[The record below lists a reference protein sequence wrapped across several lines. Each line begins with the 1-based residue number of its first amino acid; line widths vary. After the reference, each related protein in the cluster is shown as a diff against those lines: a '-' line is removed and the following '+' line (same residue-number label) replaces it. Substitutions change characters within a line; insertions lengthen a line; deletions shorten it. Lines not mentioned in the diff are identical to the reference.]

1 MVQECDRK
9 SAGVEQILKSAN
21 ASLIEILQWRAAH
34 QPHRLAYRFLP
45 DELDDITAN
54 PRHEWSYA
62 ELALRVDAIA
72 VQLAEFANQPVML
85 ALPAGLD
92 FVAAFL
98 GCLQAGAISV
108 PVPLPGR
115 HQGLARWLH
124 MVVDAQPQ
132 AILTPVDQ
140 LTKVQ
145 RQLASVAQK
154 IAHPIACMAPR
165 MTLASAKVA
174 VGQPEYCIPK
184 LVNDA
189 LLPERGSAIALLQ
202 YTSGSTSQPRGVMVS
217 HSNLMHNLGLIHSR
231 FGHSAA
237 SHGVIWLPP
246 HHDMGLIGGILQPL
260 YSGFPVTLMSP
271 LSFLRQPIRWL
282 QAITTF
288 GGTTSGGPNFA
299 YERCLQKITP
309 EQRQGLNLRHW
320 ELAFTGAEP
329 IRAATLS
336 QFAETFATCGF
347 RATAF
352 YPCYGLAEATL
363 FASGGAKTTPP
374 RIDAVDRLA
383 IAQGQLI
390 ESLADTALPLVSCG
404 SGAADQTI
412 AIVDPHTHQ
421 PCDEGQIGEIW
432 LRGPSVAQGYW
443 QQPEATQDT
452 FAAELANGTGPF
464 LRTGDLGCL
473 RQGELFVTGRLKDL
487 IIIRGQNHYPQDIEQ
502 TVGQSHPALQA
513 QSGAAFGIEMEGEE
527 QLIVVQEVQRTTL
540 RTLNADA
547 VINAIRAAV
556 SHQHGL
562 QISAAMLLKPGSLPI
577 TTSGKV
583 QRQACKEAWQNQ
595 RFDAVAEWWLGQPDQ
610 SPSTTLGQA
619 SAMSN
624 HGSSEC
630 TNPGDPV
637 RTEALIH
644 WLRQYANESLNSRL
658 MDERRCLSPGVVLDF
673 GNQGLLGMQV
683 PTEYAGLGLGHQD
696 MLRVLEQLGAID
708 PTLALF
714 VGLNNVLGIRPI
726 LQAAHP
732 DLQADWLPRLATGR
746 ELAAFALTES
756 GAGSNP
762 NAIQSQVSIATDGG
776 WRLHGEK
783 IWSGSAA
790 WAGILNVFVQHPAAS
805 GISGFAITK
814 GTPGLRQGPEALTMG
829 MRGMV
834 QNTVYLEGVPV
845 VAAQLLGQPG
855 QGMAVA
861 QDAMMYGR
869 LAIAAACVGGMKRC
883 AQLMLRYSSRRQI
896 STGRLLENPAL
907 LTGLGGLTAQIGAL
921 SALVGWIA
929 TRLDQGSAVIPEAF
943 TACKILAPEF
953 YWQAADDLVQC
964 LGGRGYIEPNL
975 APQILRDARVLRI
988 FEGPTETLTMHL
1000 GAQVLN
1006 AGAGLK
1012 VFLSEDLGAPDLADR
1027 LFTTAEDILA
1037 RYQHRHTE
1045 AVTARRWAYLAV
1057 GKLAAIALL
1066 LAIQQVE
1073 RTACPRAVEWTR
1085 LSFEQLLAQ
1094 ALTSSPQEIVAAGAP
1109 ETAEWI
1115 ARYAETIGDLEQT
1128 QIGEQHS
1135 LDPWL
1140 QKAGVSSFS
1149 ASPESSQPERN
1160 PSSPPA
1166 DSRKNKAPRGPVE
1179 ASVAWPE
1186 PALQGPAEQS
1196 IAWSK
1201 PASSASAKALA
1212 PWLGRWLADRLKLS
1226 PAEIDPDK
1234 AFADYGVDSVMA
1246 VELAQDLEELLA
1258 LKQPLDATVAWNFPT
1273 ISALVTHLAPHA
1285 SSPNSLGWGETDGPS
1300 TDRTSWGAADLQP
1313 HRRPDAPFPNPD
1325 LDDLSEGEMADLLA
1339 AELAILKGGAS

>member
-1 MVQECDRK
+1 MVQECDRE
-9 SAGVEQILKSAN
+9 SAGIEPRQKFAHT
-21 ASLIEILQWRAAH
+21 SLSEILQWRAAH
-34 QPHRLAYRFLP
+34 QPHELAYRFLP
-45 DELDDITAN
+45 DEWEAIAVSQG
-54 PRHEWSYA
+54 HQWSYA
-62 ELALRVDAIA
+62 ELALRVNAIA
-72 VQLAEFANQPVML
+72 AQLAAFAHQPVML

-98 GCLQAGAISV
+98 GCLQAGAIAV
-108 PVPLPGR
+108 PVPPPGR
-115 HQGLARWLH
+115 HQGLARWQHL
-124 MVVDAQPQ
+124 VANAQPPV
-132 AILTPVDQ
+132 ILTPSEQLPQVRSLVQAMATQLPHAVVCLAPQYAPEENDQ
-140 LTKVQ
+140 AEAVP
-145 RQLASVAQK
+145 R
-154 IAHPIACMAPR
+154 IAC
-165 MTLASAKVA
+165 
-174 VGQPEYCIPK
+174 
-184 LVNDA
+184 DD
-189 LLPERGSAIALLQ
+189 IALLQ
-202 YTSGSTSQPRGVMVS
+202 YTSGSTRQPRGVMVS
-217 HSNLMHNLGLIHSR
+217 HGNLMHNLGLIHDR

-271 LSFLRQPIRWL
+271 LAFLRQPSRWL
-282 QAITTF
+282 QAITKF

-299 YERCLQKITP
+299 YKRCLQKITP
-309 EQRQGLNLRHW
+309 EQRQGLDLSRW

-336 QFAETFATCGF
+336 QFVETFAPYGF
-347 RATAF
+347 RSTAF

-363 FASGGAKTTPP
+363 FVSGGAKATSP
-374 RIDAVDRLA
+374 RIASVDRTA
-383 IAQGQLI
+383 IAQGRLV
-390 ESLADTALPLVSCG
+390 ESRAATALPLVSCG

-412 AIVDPHTHQ
+412 AIVDPHTRQ
-421 PCDEGQIGEIW
+421 PCDDGQIGEIW

-443 QQPEATQDT
+443 RQPEVTQAT
-452 FAAELANGTGPF
+452 FVAEFANGTGPF

-473 RQGELFVTGRLKDL
+473 RQGELYVTGRLKDL

-502 TVGQSHPALQA
+502 TVGQSHPAIQA
-513 QSGAAFGIEMEGEE
+513 QGGAAFSLEMAGEE
-527 QLIVVQEVQRTTL
+527 RLIVVQEVQRTAL
-540 RTLNADA
+540 RTLDADA
-547 VINAIRAAV
+547 VIDAIRAAV

-562 QISAAMLLKPGSLPI
+562 QVSAAVLLKPGRLPI

-583 QRQACKEAWQNQ
+583 QRQACKAAFQNQ
-595 RFDAVAEWWLGQPDQ
+595 AFDAVAEWWLEPADQP
-610 SPSTTLGQA
+610 SSTAILAA
-619 SAMSN
+619 SAVSD
-624 HGSSEC
+624 HDSAAD
-630 TNPGDPV
+630 TVPGDPV
-637 RTEALIH
+637 RTEALIQ

-726 LQAAHP
+726 LQSARP
-732 DLQADWLPRLATGR
+732 DLQADWLSRLATGR
-746 ELAAFALTES
+746 ELAAFALTEP

-762 NAIQSQVSIATDGG
+762 NAMQSQVAIAADGG

-790 WAGILNVFVQHPAAS
+790 WAGILNVFVQHPEVS
-805 GISGFAITK
+805 GISGFAISK

-845 VAAQLLGQPG
+845 AAAQLLGEPG
-855 QGMAVA
+855 QGMTVA

-883 AQLMLRYSSRRQI
+883 AQLMLRYSSRRQV
-896 STGRLLENPAL
+896 STGRLLENPVL
-907 LTGLGGLTAQIGAL
+907 LAGLGGLTAQIGAL

-929 TRLDQGSAVIPEAF
+929 DRLDQGQGVIPEAF

-964 LGGRGYIEPNL
+964 LGGRGYIETNL

-1006 AGAGLK
+1006 ARSSLK
-1012 VFLSEDLGAPDLADR
+1012 AFLSEDLRAPDLADR
-1027 LFTTAEDILA
+1027 VFATAEDILV
-1037 RYQHRHTE
+1037 RYQHLYPE
-1045 AVTARRWAYLAV
+1045 VVTARRGAYRAV

-1066 LAIQQVE
+1066 LAVQQTE
-1073 RTACPRAVEWTR
+1073 RPACPRAVEWTR
-1085 LSFEQLLAQ
+1085 LYFEQVLAQ
-1094 ALTSSPQEIVAAGAP
+1094 ALTPTPQEIVAAGAI

-1115 ARYAETIGDLEQT
+1115 AHYAETIGDIEQSPV
-1128 QIGEQHS
+1128 GEQHG

-1140 QKAGVSSFS
+1140 QTAGANSPMVSPERSRPGSDPASSFV
-1149 ASPESSQPERN
+1149 
-1160 PSSPPA
+1160 
-1166 DSRKNKAPRGPVE
+1166 DSRTDHDLQGQAEPPV
-1179 ASVAWPE
+1179 AGPE
-1186 PALQGPAEQS
+1186 PARPAT
-1196 IAWSK
+1196 A
-1201 PASSASAKALA
+1201 PALA
-1212 PWLGRWLADRLKLS
+1212 QWLGGWLADRLKLS
-1226 PAEIDPDK
+1226 PTAIDPNK

-1246 VELAQDLEELLA
+1246 VELAQDLEERLA
-1258 LKQPLDATVAWNFPT
+1258 LPQPLDVTIAWNFPT
-1273 ISALVTHLAPHA
+1273 ITALAAHLAPPA
-1285 SSPNSLGWGETDGPS
+1285 TSQNSHEGGATDDLP
-1300 TDRTSWGAADLQP
+1300 TDQTALAVTDALSQ
-1313 HRRPDAPFPNPD
+1313 RPTDTPVPRPD
-1325 LDDLSEGEMADLLA
+1325 LDDFNEGEMAALLA

>member
-1 MVQECDRK
+1 MVQECSRE
-9 SAGVEQILKSAN
+9 SAEIEQVRKSAN

-34 QPHRLAYRFLP
+34 QPHELAYRFLP
-45 DELDDITAN
+45 DEWEASTAS
-54 PRHEWSYA
+54 HGHQWSYA
-62 ELALRVDAIA
+62 ELSLRVDAIA
-72 VQLAEFANQPVML
+72 TQLAEFAHQPVML

-98 GCLQAGAISV
+98 GCLQAGAIAV

-124 MVVDAQPQ
+124 LVVDAQPQ
-132 AILTPVDQ
+132 AILTPADQ
-140 LTKVQ
+140 LAKVQ
-145 RQLASVAQK
+145 RQLVSVAQQ
-154 IAHPIACMAPR
+154 IAHPIACIAPS
-165 MTLASAKVA
+165 MIPTSIEGTVS
-174 VGQPEYCIPK
+174 GQPELCVPE
-184 LVNDA
+184 LASDA
-189 LLPERGSAIALLQ
+189 ILPASRAAISLLQ
-202 YTSGSTSQPRGVMVS
+202 YTSGSTCQPRGVVIS
-217 HSNLMHNLGLIHSR
+217 HDNLMHNLGLIHDR

-282 QAITTF
+282 QAITAF

-299 YERCLQKITP
+299 YERCRQKITP
-309 EQRQGLNLRHW
+309 EQRQGLDLSSW

-329 IRAATLS
+329 IRAATLN
-336 QFAETFATCGF
+336 QFAKTFATCGF

-363 FASGGAKTTPP
+363 FVSGGAKTAPP

-383 IAQGQLI
+383 LAQGRLI

-404 SGAADQTI
+404 SGAADQTL
-412 AIVDPHTHQ
+412 AIVEPQTHQ

-432 LRGPSVAQGYW
+432 LRGPSVASGYW
-443 QQPEATQDT
+443 QQPKATQDT

-464 LRTGDLGCL
+464 LRTGDLGCW

-502 TVGQSHPALQA
+502 TVGQSHPAVQG
-513 QSGAAFGIEMEGEE
+513 QSGAAFGLEIDGEE
-527 QLIVVQEVQRTTL
+527 RLIVVQEVQRTAL
-540 RTLNADA
+540 RTLDADTVMDA
-547 VINAIRAAV
+547 MRAAV
-556 SHQHGL
+556 SQQQGL
-562 QISAAMLLKPGSLPI
+562 QIYAAVLLKPGNLPS

-583 QRQACKEAWQNQ
+583 QRQACKVAFQNQ
-595 RFDAVAEWWLGQPDQ
+595 AFDAVAAWWLEPAEQT
-610 SPSTTLGQA
+610 SPIARGAA
-619 SAMSN
+619 SA
-624 HGSSEC
+624 GSDHDSAAG
-630 TNPGDPV
+630 TVPGDPV
-637 RTEALIH
+637 RTEALIQ

-683 PTEYAGLGLGHQD
+683 PTEYDGLGLGHQD
-696 MLRVLEQLGAID
+696 LLRVLEQLGAID

-726 LQAAHP
+726 LQSAHP

-746 ELAAFALTES
+746 ELAAFALTEP

-762 NAIQSQVSIATDGG
+762 NGIQSRAIATDGG
-776 WRLHGEK
+776 WRLQGEK

-790 WAGILNVFVQHPAAS
+790 WAGILNVFVQHPEVS
-805 GISGFAITK
+805 SISGFAISK

-845 VAAQLLGQPG
+845 SAAQLLGEPG
-855 QGMAVA
+855 QGMTVA

-883 AQLMLRYSSRRQI
+883 AQLMLRYSSRRQV
-896 STGRLLENPAL
+896 STGRLLENPVL
-907 LTGLGGLTAQIGAL
+907 LTGLGGLTAQIEAL
-921 SALVGWIA
+921 STLVNWLA
-929 TRLDQGSAVIPEAF
+929 SRLDQGQAVIPEAF

-1006 AGAGLK
+1006 ARSGLK
-1012 VFLSEDLGAPDLADR
+1012 TFLREDLGAPDLADR
-1027 LFTTAEDILA
+1027 LFATAEDVLA
-1037 RYQHRHTE
+1037 QYQHRYADT
-1045 AVTARRWAYLAV
+1045 VTARRWTYLAV

-1066 LAIQQVE
+1066 LAVQQAE

-1094 ALTSSPQEIVAAGAP
+1094 AVTPSPQEVVAAGAT

-1115 ARYAETIGDLEQT
+1115 ERYAETIGDIEQT
-1128 QIGEQHS
+1128 QAGEQHS

-1140 QKAGVSSFS
+1140 QKAG
-1149 ASPESSQPERN
+1149 ATATHDSPDRSRPDREA
-1160 PSSPPA
+1160 SSPFA
-1166 DSRKNKAPRGPVE
+1166 DIFPPQAPRE
-1179 ASVAWPE
+1179 QAT
-1186 PALQGPAEQS
+1186 PAVDWRESAHPAT
-1196 IAWSK
+1196 
-1201 PASSASAKALA
+1201 AKALA
-1212 PWLGRWLADRLKLS
+1212 QWLGRWLADRLNLS
-1226 PAEIDPDK
+1226 PTVIDMDK

-1246 VELAQDLEELLA
+1246 VELAQDLEEVLA
-1258 LKQPLDATVAWNFPT
+1258 LQQPLDVTVAWNFPT
-1273 ISALVTHLAPHA
+1273 IAALAAHLAPQA
-1285 SSPNSLGWGETDGPS
+1285 NSQNFRGLPTDGLS
-1300 TDRTSWGAADLQP
+1300 TESDQTAWGAADVQLDQRAGTSFPQP
-1313 HRRPDAPFPNPD
+1313 E
-1325 LDDLSEGEMADLLA
+1325 LDELSEGEMADLLA